1 MRRHRSRIVRPH
13 VSSNGRFES
22 TRYHVLK
29 FNGDAKS
36 SPLAVSDSVVGSG
49 SGFDDDDDDDDD
61 APVDDDDVLGSG
73 SRVGVAETR
82 VAPLYARPLAPDA
95 DEAAK
100 RTDVDAKLGADVD
113 AGAKDVTAR
122 REKTS
127 ARLDAVARRAR
138 RRATA
143 DMGRPGVGT
152 VGGETDECV
161 LYSV

>member
-1 MRRHRSRIVRPH
+1 VRRHRSRIVRPH

-49 SGFDDDDDDDDD
+49 SGFDDDDD
-61 APVDDDDVLGSG
+61 APVDDVDVLGSG

-95 DEAAK
+95 DEATK
-100 RTDVDAKLGADVD
+100 RIDVDAELGADVD
-113 AGAKDVTAR
+113 AGAKDVTTR
-122 REKTS
+122 RAKMS
-127 ARLDAVARRAR
+127 PRFDAVARRAR

-152 VGGETDECV
+152 VEAETAV
-161 LYSV
+161 LL